1 MTGERV
7 GRLHLPPGAGHFA
20 SRKAHGLK
28 YACQSEDVYDRAARR
43 SRKLWARLGGDN
55 APFRIP
61 LKPKGMRWTS
71 YARLFDRMKKFDSM
85 ADQKLLKQ
93 LTQLKARGLI

>member
-1 MTGERV
+1 
-7 GRLHLPPGAGHFA
+7 
-20 SRKAHGLK
+20 
-28 YACQSEDVYDRAARR
+28 
-43 SRKLWARLGGDN
+43 
-55 APFRIP
+55 
-61 LKPKGMRWTS
+61 MRWTS